1 MKNLNHITC
10 IADMRRVY
18 RRRVP
23 KMFVDYV
30 DSGSYTEGTYHR
42 NEADFQTMLLR
53 QKVLVDMSGRSQQT
67 TMLGETVSMPVALA
81 PTGLAGMQHAN
92 GEMLAARA
100 ASQFGVPFILSTMS
114 VCSLEDVAP
123 YASRPLWFQLYMMR
137 DREFMQQLINRAK
150 KVGCSALILT
160 ADLQIMGQRHKDIKN
175 GLSTPPKPTL
185 KTVLNLLT
193 KPTWCYQMSQTKR
206 HQLGNIVGHVNG
218 ISDTGSLSVWT
229 AEQFDPQLS
238 WEDVAWVKAQW
249 GGKLVI
255 KGIMEVDDA
264 QAAVAAGADALVVSN
279 HGGRQLDG
287 APSTFSVLP
296 EIVAAVGDDI
306 EVWLD
311 SGIRSGQDIL
321 KALALGAKG
330 VLIGRAYNYGLG
342 AYGEDG
348 VMRVLQILQKEL
360 DTTMALCGK
369 TRIDQLDSSVLR

>member
-238 WEDVAWVKAQW
+238 WDDVAWVKAQW

-287 APSTFSVLP
+287 APSTISVLP
-296 EIVAAVGDDI
+296 EIVAAVGQDI

-330 VLIGRAYNYGLG
+330 VIIGRAYNYGLG

-348 VMRVLQILQKEL
+348 VTRVLQILQKEL

-369 TRIDQLDSSVLR
+369 TQIAQLDSSVLR

>member
-238 WEDVAWVKAQW
+238 WDDVAWVKAQW
-249 GGKLVI
+249 GSKLVI

-287 APSTFSVLP
+287 APSTISVLP
-296 EIVAAVGDDI
+296 EIVAAVGQDI

-311 SGIRSGQDIL
+311 GGIRSGQDIL
-321 KALALGAKG
+321 KALALGARG

-348 VMRVLQILQKEL
+348 VTRVLQILQKEL

-369 TRIDQLDSSVLR
+369 TQIAQLNSSVLR

>member
-1 MKNLNHITC
+1 MKNLHHITC

-42 NEADFQTMLLR
+42 NEADFQAMLLR

-137 DREFMQQLINRAK
+137 DREFMKQLIARAK

-175 GLSTPPKPTL
+175 GLSTPPKPTV

-238 WEDVAWVKAQW
+238 WDDVAWVKAQW

-287 APSTFSVLP
+287 APSTISVLP
-296 EIVAAVGDDI
+296 EIVAAVGQDI

-348 VMRVLQILQKEL
+348 VTRVLQILQKEL

-369 TRIDQLDSSVLR
+369 TQIEQIDASVLR